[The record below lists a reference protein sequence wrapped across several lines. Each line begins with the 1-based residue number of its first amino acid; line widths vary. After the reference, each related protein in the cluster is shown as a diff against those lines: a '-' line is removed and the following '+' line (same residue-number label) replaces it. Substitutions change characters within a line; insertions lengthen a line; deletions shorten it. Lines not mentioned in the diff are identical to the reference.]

1 MQMLMKNL
9 VTLLSLCLSVVV
21 FAQTDGTV
29 PTYKKFPTFP
39 PVKLLLPDSASHFTK
54 EDLQKKKPAMLM
66 LFNPGCSH
74 CQHETEEI
82 IKHIDEVKHIQIVM
96 ATPMPFDSM
105 IAFREKY
112 HLENYKNIIIGQDD
126 KFMLPS
132 FFMINQLPFLAFYNR
147 KHELIDTFEGSLPIE
162 KVIAKFTNK

>member
-1 MQMLMKNL
+1 
-9 VTLLSLCLSVVV
+9 
-21 FAQTDGTV
+21 
-29 PTYKKFPTFP
+29 
-39 PVKLLLPDSASHFTK
+39 
-54 EDLQKKKPAMLM
+54 
-66 LFNPGCSH
+66 
-74 CQHETEEI
+74 
-82 IKHIDEVKHIQIVM
+82 
-96 ATPMPFDSM
+96 M

-112 HLENYKNIIIGQDD
+112 HLANYKNIIIGQDD